1 MRVGGEWGG
10 VGVGSGQRRVE
21 GTLVKVGE
29 VEPGGMCMK
38 CVTVV
43 GHVLCDDACEMMYER
58 R

>member
-1 MRVGGEWGG
+1 MVRVGGSGR
-10 VGVGSGQRRVE
+10 VGVGGGQRRVE

-38 CVTVV
+38 CVTDV

>member
-1 MRVGGEWGG
+1 MRVGGSGG
-10 VGVGSGQRRVE
+10 VGIGQGRVE

-29 VEPGGMCMK
+29 VKPGGMCMK
-38 CVTVV
+38 CVTDV